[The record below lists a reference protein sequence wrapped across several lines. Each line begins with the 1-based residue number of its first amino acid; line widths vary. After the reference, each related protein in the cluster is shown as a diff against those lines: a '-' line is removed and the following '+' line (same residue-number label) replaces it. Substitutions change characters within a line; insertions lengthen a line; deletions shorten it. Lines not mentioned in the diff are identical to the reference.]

1 MNKNKQY
8 NRLLWNRR
16 LFFWGRLLLGGI
28 FILAS
33 VDKILHPAAFAKIIY
48 NYQIVPD
55 GAVNFTAI
63 MLPWIELLLGLLLML
78 GLWISGAVVL
88 SNLLLLT
95 FFGAILFN
103 VARGL
108 DINCG
113 CFSTSSELTSA
124 ISTVWYLLRDGIFLL
139 LALYLFF
146 HGFLSK
152 RPTNRSAV

>member
-1 MNKNKQY
+1 MNENKQY

-16 LFFWGRLLLGGI
+16 LFFWGRLLLGAI

-33 VDKILHPAAFAKIIY
+33 VDKTLHPAAFANIIY

-55 GAVNFTAI
+55 EAVNLTAI

-78 GLWISGAVVL
+78 GLWIPGAVVL

-113 CFSTSSELTSA
+113 CFSTTGEVASGA
-124 ISTVWYLLRDGIFLL
+124 PMGWYLLRDGIFLL

-146 HGFLSK
+146 YVFLRK

>member
-16 LFFWGRLLLGGI
+16 LFFWGRLLLGAI

-55 GAVNFTAI
+55 EAVNLTAI

-78 GLWISGAVVL
+78 GLWIPGAVVL

>member
-1 MNKNKQY
+1 MNENKQY
-8 NRLLWNRR
+8 NRLLWNKR
-16 LFFWGRLLLGGI
+16 LFFWGRLLLGAI

-55 GAVNFTAI
+55 EAVNLTAI

-78 GLWISGAVVL
+78 GLWIPGAVVL

-113 CFSTSSELTSA
+113 CFSTTGEVASGA
-124 ISTVWYLLRDGIFLL
+124 PMGWYLLRDGIFLL

-146 HGFLSK
+146 YVFLRK

>member
-1 MNKNKQY
+1 MNENKQY
-8 NRLLWNRR
+8 NRPRWNRR
-16 LFFWGRLLLGGI
+16 LFFWGRLLLGAI

-33 VDKILHPAAFAKIIY
+33 VDKIPHPAAFAKIIY

-55 GAVNFTAI
+55 EAINLTAI

-78 GLWISGAVVL
+78 GLWIPGAVVL

-113 CFSTSSELTSA
+113 CFSTTGEAASGA
-124 ISTVWYLLRDGIFLL
+124 PMVWYLLRDGLFLL
-139 LALYLFF
+139 LALYIFF
-146 HGFLSK
+146 YVFLIKS
-152 RPTNRSAV
+152 PTNRSAV